1 MTMPTMLG
9 AETVA
14 PDTTSLSSFLP
25 VADLGVLAVNAF
37 AAYGD
42 RLPAGPA
49 RIDALPTA
57 QALLRVMALRPLL
70 REYRILGCEA
80 DERRVALHLREDTPL
95 DPAKVMRLVGQPRSP
110 WKLTPDMKLT
120 HHRAADDPN
129 RLDGVDH
136 VREVLRV
143 LPSLCKDT

>member
-1 MTMPTMLG
+1 
-9 AETVA
+9 
-14 PDTTSLSSFLP
+14 
-25 VADLGVLAVNAF
+25 
-37 AAYGD
+37 
-42 RLPAGPA
+42 
-49 RIDALPTA
+49 
-57 QALLRVMALRPLL
+57 MALRPLL

-80 DERRVALHLREDTPL
+80 DEKRVALHLRQDTPL
-95 DPAKVMRLVGQPRSP
+95 DPAKVMGLVALPRSP

-120 HHRAADDPN
+120 HHRSADDPN